1 MLARIRKSIDEK
13 DQGFTLIELLIVMII
28 IGILAAIAIPAFLNQ
43 RKKAYD
49 TAAKSDVKNVATE
62 IQSYLVDNAPP
73 AAATTINSA
82 TSQVLGSTA
91 TPTAIGASGAGELIS
106 VKVSAN
112 STVQVKLAATTGAFT
127 VCGYSSSGTTSTS
140 SAWVFDSANGGL
152 QAAKAAC
159 P

>member
-28 IGILAAIAIPAFLNQ
+28 IGILAGIAIPAFLNQ

-73 AAATTINSA
+73 AATATITSA
-82 TSQVLGSTA
+82 ASQVLGSTA
-91 TPTAIGASGAGELIS
+91 TPTAIGTSGAGELIS
-106 VKVSAN
+106 VKVSSS
-112 STVQVKLAATTGAFT
+112 STVVVKLTPTGAFT
-127 VCGYSSSGTTSTS
+127 VCGYSPSGTTSAT
-140 SAWVFDSANGGL
+140 SAWNFDSAAGGL
-152 QAAKAAC
+152 QATKTTTC
-159 P
+159 